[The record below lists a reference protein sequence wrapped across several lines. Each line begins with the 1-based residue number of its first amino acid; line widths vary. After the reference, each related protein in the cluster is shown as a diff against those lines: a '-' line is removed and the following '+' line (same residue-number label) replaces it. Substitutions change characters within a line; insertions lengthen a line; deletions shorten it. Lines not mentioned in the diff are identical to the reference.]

1 MVIINNKNNKNQ
13 YVKTH
18 INTYRYQCLN
28 TNNGF
33 PINKDGNYESLLSF
47 KELPKYSE
55 LKKTGRKWIYTKQY
69 EPVMDRIF
77 LDIDCDG
84 DLNKAYEV
92 TKQIREELIEYKDC
106 INIYFSGSKGMHLEI
121 LTNELDII
129 DTNAEQPMN
138 AYRICRIS

>member
-121 LTNELDII
+121 LTTTYECL
-129 DTNAEQPMN
+129 
-138 AYRICRIS
+138 YRICRIS